1 MTEIPYLTEL
11 YLLCKLGNLCTAIAT
26 ITALLLLVA
35 IIIASVS
42 MDKYSGVPPIVES
55 ISKKSIIPL
64 IIVFAPALVIANF
77 APGFNEVKDY
87 AIYALTEKC
96 STSPQAKE
104 LFDAAIKYLNK

>member
-1 MTEIPYLTEL
+1 MTEIPYLMEL
-11 YLLCKLGNLCTAIAT
+11 YLLFKLGTLCTVIAA
-26 ITALLLLVA
+26 ITALLLFVA
-35 IIIASVS
+35 IVIASIS
-42 MDKYSGVPPIVES
+42 LDKYSGVPPIVAS

-64 IIVFAPALVIANF
+64 IIVFAPALVIANVSPKF
-77 APGFNEVKDY
+77 YEVKNY

>member
-1 MTEIPYLTEL
+1 MTEIPYLMEL
-11 YLLCKLGNLCTAIAT
+11 YLLCKLGNLCTVISA
-26 ITALLLLVA
+26 ITAFLLVVA

-42 MDKYSGVPPIVES
+42 MDEYSGVPPIVAS

-64 IIVFAPALVIANF
+64 IIVFAPALVIANISPSF
-77 APGFNEVKDY
+77 YEVKNY
-87 AIYALTEKC
+87 AIYELAEKC